1 MSYGEKYV
9 FRHINGKSQL
19 MDKKSKC
26 LSVNRK
32 GKRAM
37 SKIYDLAQIK
47 SVLKSIQAVPEIEKG
62 FVAYSEGKAVIPPVG
77 ELRFKEPPGETH
89 IKYGYLLDDDY
100 YVIKIASGFFE
111 NPASSRYTSDGL
123 MLLFR
128 KGTGDLVCALH
139 DECCLTNV
147 RTAAAGAVCA
157 KYLAPKNVEC
167 IGVIGA
173 GAQGRM
179 QVEYLAHV
187 TRCREVM
194 VWDIDQNALDDYKK
208 DVEPLGHR
216 VRTVSSAEDIC
227 AHCNLIVTATPSK
240 SPLLSA
246 DKIRK
251 GTHITAVGSDTP
263 EKNELDPSIL
273 QKADIVVADSISQ
286 CLLRGEIHHA
296 LAAGVLQKERIVEL
310 GNVITRP
317 ELRRSSEKQITV
329 ADLTGV
335 AVQDIQIA
343 KAVYHGLKKIE

>member
-1 MSYGEKYV
+1 
-9 FRHINGKSQL
+9 
-19 MDKKSKC
+19 
-26 LSVNRK
+26 
-32 GKRAM
+32 M

-47 SVLKSIQAVPEIEKG
+47 SVLKSIQVIPEIEKG

-77 ELRFKEPPGETH
+77 ELQFKEPPGETH

-111 NPASSRYTSDGL
+111 SPTSNRYTSDGL

-128 KGTGDLVCALH
+128 KGTGELVCALH
-139 DECCLTNV
+139 DECYLTNV
-147 RTAAAGAVCA
+147 RTAAAGAVSA
-157 KYLAPKNVEC
+157 KYLAPKDVEC
-167 IGVIGA
+167 IGIIGA
-173 GAQGRM
+173 GTQGRM
-179 QVEYLAHV
+179 QVEYLAQV
-187 TRCREVM
+187 TRCNEVM
-194 VWDIDQNALDDYKK
+194 VWDMAQSALDDYKK
-208 DVEPLGHR
+208 DMEPLGYR
-216 VRTVSSAEDIC
+216 VQTMLSAEDIC

-263 EKNELDPSIL
+263 EKIELDPAIL

-296 LAAGVLQKERIVEL
+296 LAAGVLEKERIVEL
-310 GNVITRP
+310 GSVIIHP
-317 ELRRSSEKQITV
+317 ELRRSSGEQITI

-335 AVQDIQIA
+335 AVQDLQIA
-343 KAVYHGLKKIE
+343 KAVYHGLEEIE